1 MGEGGGGGETVIE
14 TKKTIKTT
22 KQQQQKEVS
31 NLEFKASVIN
41 TLRVLMEKVDSKQG

>member
-1 MGEGGGGGETVIE
+1 MQ
-14 TKKTIKTT
+14 KYTIWIYMAEML
-22 KQQQQKEVS
+22 EVS